1 VKPSSG
7 STGLQ
12 LKISNALLEIVR
24 YKKYMP
30 NKKVEM
36 SFPPMIFAFLLD
48 TFALIMPVDAN
59 SHSKQTKQQKKTKK
73 NKNPQTISVQIQH
86 KKSHNNSTPKHNQ
99 DTTKKDLHLSKQMF
113 INQDANKTM
122 PIPIGI
128 SMVAKYLSW

>member
-36 SFPPMIFAFLLD
+36 SFPPMILAFLLD
-48 TFALIMPVDAN
+48 TFALIMPVDATQPQ
-59 SHSKQTKQQKKTKK
+59 QTNKTTKK
-73 NKNPQTISVQIQH
+73 NKSPQTISVQIQH